1 MYTKELNCSVIIR
14 KASVPGRGRSNMHAQ
29 FKTKFPYLVCP
40 MDSTARY
47 PDQLRVIARSNPQ
60 CNLKRI
66 NPGKQPCVFI
76 QAVVLRVKKK
86 IAMVARGVRK
96 PHEQCDQ
103 STQASSPLSTIS
115 RVWEGEACW
124 EVWHAVG
131 QSADAEWEAL
141 DELRLI

>member
-1 MYTKELNCSVIIR
+1 
-14 KASVPGRGRSNMHAQ
+14 
-29 FKTKFPYLVCP
+29 
-40 MDSTARY
+40 
-47 PDQLRVIARSNPQ
+47 
-60 CNLKRI
+60 
-66 NPGKQPCVFI
+66 VFI

-141 DELRLI
+141 DGRLVFVTIGLWSTVTALLAAASTPSIVAITS